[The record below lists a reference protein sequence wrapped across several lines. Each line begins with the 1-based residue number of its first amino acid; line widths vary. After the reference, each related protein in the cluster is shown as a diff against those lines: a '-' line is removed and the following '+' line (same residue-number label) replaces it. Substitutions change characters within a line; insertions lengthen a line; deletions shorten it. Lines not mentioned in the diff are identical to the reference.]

1 MLDKVFGK
9 KSKKSGDDD
18 DLEFQLPD
26 SHKVVN
32 KKDGD
37 NEDNDED
44 DTTNHVDDSEVNGDD
59 GIDVNVDSDNPT
71 VMKEQIK
78 KLRNDVKDKDSTIEV
93 QRDYIT
99 KKIQE
104 ARETIQAWKE
114 ENIKLN
120 QQITELKAGGA
131 TAGGSDEKGGDD
143 DEAGNDPEKLK
154 NIISKLKA
162 DVKEQKT
169 IVDKQKQYIETRNS
183 QFKETIQSW
192 KEETLRLKG
201 ELEKYEQKE

>member
-1 MLDKVFGK
+1 MAKSKDKKKKSKKKMLDKVFGK

-71 VMKEQIK
+71 VMKEQIR

-114 ENIKLN
+114 ERRTE
-120 QQITELKAGGA
+120 QIQT
-131 TAGGSDEKGGDD
+131 
-143 DEAGNDPEKLK
+143 
-154 NIISKLKA
+154 
-162 DVKEQKT
+162 
-169 IVDKQKQYIETRNS
+169 
-183 QFKETIQSW
+183 W
-192 KEETLRLKG
+192 
-201 ELEKYEQKE
+201 